1 MFRPILALAAL
12 LALALTTSPA
22 AARPQIIEAD
32 RIVAI
37 VGSEAITLFE
47 LKTQL
52 QQVVGR
58 LQRQGTPLPPEATLE
73 RQMLERMIMERAQI
87 QAAREQGLRVEDAQL
102 EQTIARI
109 AANNKMSD
117 AQFRA
122 ALEKDGIAYA
132 QFREEIRGELLIAR
146 LREREVDS
154 RLVISDAEIDNFLA
168 QTDGKRE
175 ELHVAH
181 ILLRAPEAASPE
193 QLQKLRSKAED
204 VARRAQQG
212 ENFAELAAAYS
223 DAPDAL
229 QGGDL
234 GWRSEDTLPTLFA
247 ETAKTLQPSPQPA
260 AAKVGDIALLQSPNG
275 FHVIK
280 LIARRGN
287 QTEDDGVRQ
296 TRARHIL
303 IRVDELISE
312 SEARRRL
319 EDLRER
325 LRHGENFAELAR
337 LYSQDGS
344 AANGG
349 DLGWINPG
357 DTVPEFER
365 AMDALSDG
373 EISAVVQSPFGF
385 HVIKV
390 EERRVQNMSVE
401 KQRLAARQI
410 LRERKMDEAYQDW
423 LRQLRDRTYV
433 EYRLEDE

>member
-1 MFRPILALAAL
+1 MSRLFPAFFAVFLALSAA
-12 LALALTTSPA
+12 PA
-22 AARPQIIEAD
+22 CARPQVVEAD

-37 VGSEAITLFE
+37 VGSEAITLSE
-47 LKTQL
+47 LKAQL
-52 QQVVGR
+52 QLVTGR
-58 LQRQGTPLPPEATLE
+58 LQRQGTPLPPQEVLE

-87 QAAREQGLRVEDAQL
+87 QAAHEQGLRVSDAQL

-109 AANNKMSD
+109 AANNKMSRE
-117 AQFRA
+117 QFLA
-122 ALEKDGIAYA
+122 ALQKDGVTYA
-132 QFREEIRGELLIAR
+132 QFQEEIRNELTITR

-154 RLVISDAEIDNFLA
+154 RLVISDAEIDNFLT

-175 ELHVAH
+175 ELHLAH
-181 ILLRAPEAASPE
+181 ILLRAPEAANPE
-193 QLQKLRSKAED
+193 QLQQLKAKAED
-204 VARRAQQG
+204 VVKRAQRG

-223 DAPDAL
+223 DTPDAL

-234 GWRSEDTLPTLFA
+234 GWRPEDALPTLYA
-247 ETAKTLQPSPQPA
+247 EAAKTLQVNGA
-260 AAKVGDIALLQSPNG
+260 TLLQSSNG
-275 FHVIK
+275 FHIIK
-280 LIARRGN
+280 LIARRGDE
-287 QTEDDGVRQ
+287 TDDGGVRQ
-296 TRARHIL
+296 THARHIL

-325 LRHGENFAELAR
+325 LQHGESFAELAR

-365 AMDALSDG
+365 AMDALDNG
-373 EISAVVQSPFGF
+373 EVSAVIQSPFGF
-385 HVIKV
+385 HIIKV
-390 EERRVQNMSVE
+390 EERRIQDMSQE
-401 KQRLAARQI
+401 KQRFAARQS

-433 EYRLEDE
+433 EYRLEEE

>member
-1 MFRPILALAAL
+1 MSRPLLVLAAL
-12 LALALTTSPA
+12 LAFSLASAPA
-22 AARPQIIEAD
+22 AARPQVIEAD

-52 QQVVGR
+52 QQVIGR
-58 LQRQGTPLPPEATLE
+58 LQRQGTPLPPEEALE

-87 QAAREQGLRVEDAQL
+87 QAAHEQGLRVEDAQL

-109 AANNKMSD
+109 AANNKMNN
-117 AQFRA
+117 AQFLA

-132 QFREEIRGELLIAR
+132 QFREEIRNELIITR

-154 RLVISDAEIDNFLA
+154 RLVISDAEIDNFLT

-175 ELHVAH
+175 ELRIAH

-204 VARRAQQG
+204 VAKRARQG

-234 GWRSEDTLPTLFA
+234 GWRSEDALPALFA
-247 ETAKTLQPSPQPA
+247 EAAKTLQPAPQPG
-260 AAKVGDIALLQSPNG
+260 VGDIALLQSSNG

-296 TRARHIL
+296 TRVRHIL

-325 LRHGENFAELAR
+325 LQHGERFAELAR

-365 AMDALSDG
+365 AMDALADG
-373 EISAVVQSPFGF
+373 EVSAVVQSPFGF
-385 HVIKV
+385 HVIKA
-390 EERRVQNMSVE
+390 EERRVQNMSAE

>member
-1 MFRPILALAAL
+1 MYRRIIPAAAFLAF
-12 LALALTTSPA
+12 ALTTTPSA
-22 AARPQIIEAD
+22 AQPQVIEAD
-32 RIVAI
+32 RIVAV
-37 VGSEAITLFE
+37 VGSEAITLTE
-47 LKTQL
+47 LRTQL
-52 QQVVGR
+52 QQVMAR
-58 LQRQGTPLPPEATLE
+58 LQRQGTPLPSAEALE

-109 AANNKMSD
+109 AAGNKMNRE
-117 AQFRA
+117 QFLA
-122 ALEKDGIAYA
+122 TLEKDGIPYA
-132 QFREEIRGELLIAR
+132 RFQEEIRSELLIAR

-168 QTDGKRE
+168 QTGGKRE
-175 ELHVAH
+175 ELRMAH

-193 QLQKLRSKAED
+193 QLQKLKARAEEA
-204 VARRAQQG
+204 ARRAQNG

-234 GWRSEDTLPTLFA
+234 GWRSEDAIPALFA
-247 ETAKTLQPSPQPA
+247 EAAKTLQAESA
-260 AAKVGDIALLQSPNG
+260 SGKGRDIALLQSSNG
-275 FHVIK
+275 FHVVK

-287 QTEDDGVRQ
+287 PEDDSGVRQ

-312 SEARRRL
+312 ADARRRL

-325 LRHGENFAELAR
+325 LKHGENFAELAR

-349 DLGWINPG
+349 ELGWVNPG

-365 AMDALSDG
+365 AMDALADG
-373 EISAVVQSPFGF
+373 EVSPVIQSPFGF
-385 HVIKV
+385 HIIRV
-390 EERRVQNMSVE
+390 EERRMQDMSQE
-401 KQRLAARQI
+401 KQRFAARQA

-433 EYRLEDE
+433 EYRLEEE